1 MYIKKIITSMLISM
15 VLLMSLC
22 IPTMAN
28 ETGKVISVPIIT
40 IDKNTDQKTID
51 KIIDQKAIDKMK
63 ADKNTDQKADGPVN
77 TLGTSVGSAWVIRD
91 GNTTDCEV
99 YITWM
104 GTLNIQGSRFKLLK
118 IQSENYIGRI
128 TFGQFGDGSS
138 YYYAFP
144 PSGSYIGNAYV
155 GDVNIPTSETEIY
168 LTCSDLQFYT
178 SQSASW
184 LSSASINGYIN
195 IN

>member
-22 IPTMAN
+22 IPAMAN

-51 KIIDQKAIDKMK
+51 KIIDQKAIDRMK
-63 ADKNTDQKADGPVN
+63 ADEKTDLMADVKPLGT
-77 TLGTSVGSAWVIRD
+77 TLGGAWVIRD
-91 GNTTDCEV
+91 GNTSDCEV
-99 YITWM
+99 YLNWA

-128 TFGQFGDGSS
+128 TFGKFGDGSS

-144 PSGSYIGNAYV
+144 SSGSYIGNAYV
-155 GDVNIPTSETEIY
+155 GDVEIPTSETEIY

-184 LSSASINGYIN
+184 LSSASINGYVEIN
-195 IN
+195 